1 MKLWV
6 HLHARQDTNKA
17 LNLWTAAGRKA
28 NLAKMLHDVAADEPR
43 YNGAVLQQDS
53 IANFSLA
60 SNQVLRIS
68 ACMCRYAALVHIHR
82 ASSNRC
88 PLLVAADVHVL
99 RKRIMQPQT
108 QVT

>member
-1 MKLWV
+1 V
-6 HLHARQDTNKA
+6 
-17 LNLWTAAGRKA
+17 
-28 NLAKMLHDVAADEPR
+28 NLAKVLHNVAADEPR

-68 ACMCRYAALVHIHR
+68 ACMCRYAASVHR